1 MSKWKTLFLAGAVLM
16 FGALEAK
23 ADSTPVVLTFEGVGN
38 LVPVG
43 NFYNGGAGGNLG
55 VVFGSGSLALT
66 PLPGGNGNFT
76 NAPSGD
82 TILFFSTATGGDV
95 FVMNVTGGFNTGF
108 SFFYT
113 AASVPGSITLWSGL
127 DGTGALLATLSLP
140 VNGACSTASCN
151 WTPTG
156 VAFSGTAESVDFSG
170 SAENVGFD
178 NVTLGSATPGGG
190 TTPTPEPAT
199 MLLLGVGSLGLLGA
213 RRKKLA

>member
-1 MSKWKTLFLAGAVLM
+1 MLM
-16 FGALEAK
+16 FGAHEAR

-38 LVPVG
+38 FVTVG
-43 NFYNGGAGGNLG
+43 NFYNGGTGGNLG

-66 PLPGGNGNFT
+66 PAPGGNGNFT

-82 TILFFSTATGGDV
+82 TVLFFLGATDD
-95 FVMNVTGGFNTGF
+95 VMNVAGGFTTGF

-113 AASVPGSITLWSGL
+113 AAQAPGSITLWSGL

-140 VNGACSTASCN
+140 VNGACTTASCN
-151 WTPTG
+151 WTPAG
-156 VAFSGTAESVDFSG
+156 VAFAGTAESVDFTA
-170 SAENVGFD
+170 SAEDIGFD
-178 NVTLGSATPGGG
+178 NVTLGSAAPGTGG

>member
-1 MSKWKTLFLAGAVLM
+1 MSKWKMIFLAGAVLIC
-16 FGALEAK
+16 GAHKAK
-23 ADSTPVVLTFEGVGN
+23 ADSAPVVLTFEGVGN
-38 LVPVG
+38 FVTVG
-43 NFYNGGAGGNLG
+43 NFYNGGGGGNLG

-66 PLPGGNGNFT
+66 PLPGGNGDFT

-82 TILFFSTATGGDV
+82 TILFFLPGTGD
-95 FVMNVTGGFNTGF
+95 VMNVSAGFNTGF

-113 AASVPGSITLWSGL
+113 AATAPGSITLWSGL

-140 VNGACSTASCN
+140 VNGACTTASCI

-170 SAENVGFD
+170 SAGNVGFD
-178 NVTLGSATPGGG
+178 NVTLGSATAGGG

-199 MLLLGVGSLGLLGA
+199 MLLLGVGSLGLMGA

>member
-1 MSKWKTLFLAGAVLM
+1 MSKWKMIFLAGAVLL
-16 FGALEAK
+16 FGAHKAK

-38 LVPVG
+38 FVTVG
-43 NFYNGGAGGNLG
+43 NFYNGGGGGNLG

-66 PLPGGNGNFT
+66 PLPGGNGDFT

-82 TILFFSTATGGDV
+82 TILFFSGTGD
-95 FVMNVTGGFNTGF
+95 VMNVSAGFNTGF

-113 AASVPGSITLWSGL
+113 AAMVPGSITLWSGL

-140 VNGACSTASCN
+140 VNGACTTASCN

-156 VAFSGTAESVDFSG
+156 VAFFGTAESVDFSG
-170 SAENVGFD
+170 SAGNVGFD

-190 TTPTPEPAT
+190 TTPTPEPAM